1 MSKYK
6 LICLDID
13 GVLAKGRNFWLD
25 VHKALGTFELGEAL
39 TKKYLHKDYDKLAQE
54 VVYKLWKGKDA
65 KPIFELAK
73 KRKYMKGINELFDII
88 KKNKWVSA
96 LISGGS
102 ITLAERIQQD
112 YGVDYIFANK
122 LIIKD
127 GKIVGYEAE
136 VNIGKEHKARIIM
149 GLCKKLGISLK
160 QVIYIGDTDYDLEA
174 FKIVGKAIAF
184 NAESK
189 ELKED
194 AHVIVDSN
202 DLRDVLP
209 HLES

>member
-6 LICLDID
+6 LICLDVD
-13 GVLAKGRNFWLD
+13 GVLVEGRNFWLD
-25 VHKALGTFELGEAL
+25 VHKAVGTFEKGEAL
-39 TKKYLHKDYDKLAQE
+39 TREYLHKDYDKLAQE

-73 KRKYMKGINELFDII
+73 KRKYMKGINELFEVI
-88 KKNKWVSA
+88 KKNKWISA

-102 ITLAERIQQD
+102 FTLAERIQQD
-112 YGVDYIFANK
+112 YGVNYIFANK
-122 LIIKD
+122 LIIKH
-127 GKIVGYEAE
+127 GKIVGYEPE
-136 VNIGKEHKARIIM
+136 VNVGKERKAKIIID
-149 GLCKKLGISLK
+149 LCKKLGIDLRE
-160 QVIYIGDTDYDLEA
+160 VIFIGDTDYDIEA

-189 ELKED
+189 ELKKYTHILVE
-194 AHVIVDSN
+194 SN

-209 HLES
+209 HLET